1 MVAKMQNP
9 KERIHRAMMTNT
21 STLVKNVKV
30 KLKRIW
36 HDADGVKTSFLVIH
50 AAHLDDARRFR
61 DPAPKLLSRI
71 RGKKFPPTWGAND
84 ENLIM
89 LRFVWIMRK
98 LFYGKDDSK
107 SFQVMHKNL
116 PDSFFSVRTKRSE
129 TDSIPKS
136 ARTSLRELALD
147 FHRHDDHL

>member
-36 HDADGVKTSFLVIH
+36 HDADGVKASFLVIH

-71 RGKKFPPTWGAND
+71 RGKKFPPTWGANG

-98 LFYGKDDSK
+98 LFFMAKTILNRFRSCMK
-107 SFQVMHKNL
+107 ISQIH
-116 PDSFFSVRTKRSE
+116 FFLCGLSGRKPTLSRNR
-129 TDSIPKS
+129 PG
-136 ARTSLRELALD
+136 
-147 FHRHDDHL
+147 HRYAS

>member
-1 MVAKMQNP
+1 MKA
-9 KERIHRAMMTNT
+9 
-21 STLVKNVKV
+21 
-30 KLKRIW
+30 
-36 HDADGVKTSFLVIH
+36 SFLVIH
-50 AAHLDDARRFR
+50 AAHLDGARRFR

-71 RGKKFPPTWGAND
+71 RGKKFPPTWGANG

-89 LRFVWIMRK
+89 LLFFWITLK
-98 LFYGKDDSK
+98 LFFMAKTIL
-107 SFQVMHKNL
+107 FQVMHKNI

-136 ARTSLRELALD
+136 ARTSLRELAID